1 MASNKKDILYS
12 IKYQGEKTL
21 LGYVLLILLLPAAAL
36 LYVIKR
42 FNEYVEIEEY
52 IKSKDNKR
60 GN

>member
-1 MASNKKDILYS
+1 MASNKKNILYS

-42 FNEYVEIEEY
+42 FNI
-52 IKSKDNKR
+52 
-60 GN
+60 